1 MTLAK
6 VLLNDKYSLETGRV
20 YLTGTQ
26 ALVRLPMMQR
36 RRDEKAGLNTGCF
49 ISGYRGSPLGGVDL
63 ALWRASKFLKSH
75 HIYFQPGINEDLA
88 ATAIWGSQQSQL
100 FGDNKYDGAFAM
112 WYSKAPGID
121 RSGDALRHGNLAG
134 SSKHGGVLLLAGD
147 DHGCKSSTT
156 ANQSELTFVDLGI
169 PVFNPSSVQE
179 FLDFG
184 IHGWALSR
192 YSGCWVA
199 FKTIAETVDCS
210 ASVYVDPHRV
220 TIQIPTDIILPPEG
234 LNIRSPDSPLISASA
249 LYQEELLHRYK
260 LPAAMAYVRANNLD
274 QTIWMPQKKRL
285 GIVTCGKS
293 YLDVRQAFKD
303 LGIDEKLAAHIGI
316 GLYKVTMT
324 WPLEKEGVLRF
335 AKGFE
340 EILVVE
346 EKRPLVENQLKE
358 YLYPVPA
365 DQRPRIYGKTD
376 DQNRW
381 LLPPTNELNAD
392 QIGQVIAARLKP
404 FYSSEIITNRLH
416 MLAQKT
422 ANLSKY
428 QPAMKRL
435 PYFCS
440 GCPHNT
446 STNVPEG
453 SRAYGGIGC
462 HIMAL
467 WMNRENDTFTQMGG
481 EGTTWIGQA
490 PFCKT
495 EHIFQNLGDGTYF
508 HSGVLAIRATLAAGV
523 NITFKILYNDA
534 VAMTGGQP
542 VDGQL
547 DVLSLVK
554 QLQAEG
560 VKRIA
565 IVSDDPDKYPT
576 SGFATADVTVHHR
589 DDLDMV
595 QKEFQKISGTTVI
608 VYDQTCAAEK
618 RRRRKRGLMVDPP
631 KRLLINETVCEG
643 CGDCGVQSN
652 CLSIVP
658 VETEFGRKRAIDQ
671 STCNKD
677 YSCVKGFCP
686 SFVTVKG
693 GQLKKPEIA
702 KITVTPTVLPT
713 PSLPDLSQPY
723 NILVTGVGGT
733 GVVTIGALLGMA
745 AHLEGKGCSVLDMTG
760 LSQKGG
766 AVFSHIRIANKPEDI
781 YSARIPTGSAN
792 LLLGC
797 DMVVA
802 ASVDALM
809 KLTPGFS
816 QAVINTHATMTGDFT
831 RKPDMVF
838 PEKTMEKAIEDTLG
852 RDATKF
858 FDATS
863 LALQVVGDSI
873 ATNLLMVGYAA
884 QKGLIPLSIAAIEKA
899 IELNEVG
906 IEENLKA
913 FRFGREA
920 AMNLAQFQAKTERQ
934 PVELE
939 EGVSTSGSLENM
951 VKKRVDFLTSYQNA
965 AYAQKYVKLVEEVKA
980 VEEQEIP
987 GSAAL
992 TAAVAK
998 YYFKLMAYKDE
1009 YEVAR
1014 LYTNGDF
1021 ERTVAS
1027 QFEGSYKI
1035 EFNLAPPLFA
1045 RRDPETGFLKKSA
1058 FGPWMMKAFR
1068 LLAKFRFL
1076 RGTPLD
1082 IFGYTHERRVE
1093 RGLIREYQQMIQQIL
1108 TKLNK
1113 DNLSLAVELAS
1124 IPEQI
1129 RGYGHIKAK
1138 HLKIADKHRQ
1148 ELWTAFQNNQKVS
1161 KIAA

>member
-1 MTLAK
+1 MALAK
-6 VLLNDKYSLETGRV
+6 VLLDDKYSLETGRV

-49 ISGYRGSPLGGVDL
+49 VSGYRGSPLGGVDL
-63 ALWRASKFLKSH
+63 ALWRARKFLKSH

-88 ATAIWGSQQSQL
+88 ATAIWGSQQTQL
-100 FGDNKYDGAFAM
+100 FGDHKYDGAFAM
-112 WYSKAPGID
+112 WYSKGPGID
-121 RSGDALRHGNLAG
+121 RSGDALRHGHLAG

-147 DHGCKSSTT
+147 DHGSKSSTT

-169 PVFNPSSVQE
+169 PIFNPSNVQE
-179 FLDFG
+179 FLDLG

-220 TIQIPTDIILPPEG
+220 VIKTPTDMILPPEG
-234 LNIRSPDSPLISASA
+234 INIRSPDSPLVTASA

-260 LPAAMAYVRANNLD
+260 LPAALAYARANNLD
-274 QTIWMPQKKRL
+274 QTIWLPPKKRL
-285 GIVTCGKS
+285 GIITCGKS

-303 LGIDEKLAAHIGI
+303 LGIDEKLAANIGI

-324 WPLEKEGVLRF
+324 WPLENEGALRF

-346 EKRPLVENQLKE
+346 EKRPLLENQLKE
-358 YLYPVPA
+358 YLYHVPA

-376 DQNRW
+376 EQNRW

-392 QIGQVIAARLKP
+392 QISQVIAARLKP
-404 FYSSEIITNRLH
+404 FYSNEMMTNRLL
-416 MLAQKT
+416 MLKQKT
-422 ANLSKY
+422 ESLSKY

-446 STNVPEG
+446 STKVPEG

-467 WMNRENDTFTQMGG
+467 WMDRGNDTFTQMGG

-508 HSGVLAIRATLAAGV
+508 HSGLLAIRATLAANV

-565 IVSDDPDKYPT
+565 IASDEPEKYPT
-576 SGFATADVTVHHR
+576 SGLVTTDVTVHHR
-589 DDLDMV
+589 DDLDKI
-595 QKEFQKISGTTVI
+595 QKEFQKILGTTVI

-631 KRLLINETVCEG
+631 KRLVINEAVCEG

-686 SFVTVKG
+686 SFVTIKG

-702 KITVTPTVLPT
+702 KITLTPTILPT
-713 PSLPDLSQPY
+713 PTLPDLTQPY

-766 AVFSHIRIANKPEDI
+766 AVFSHIQIAGKPEDI
-781 YSARIPTGSAN
+781 YSARIATGSAN

-797 DMVVA
+797 DIVVA
-802 ASVDALM
+802 ASHGALM
-809 KLTPGFS
+809 KLKPRFS
-816 QAVINTHATMTGDFT
+816 QAIINTHATMTGEFT
-831 RKPDMVF
+831 QKPDMVF
-838 PEKTMEKAIEDTLG
+838 PEKTLEKAIEDVIG
-852 RDATKF
+852 AEATKF
-858 FDATS
+858 FDATK
-863 LALQVVGDSI
+863 LALQLVGDSI
-873 ATNLLMVGYAA
+873 ATNLLMVGYAL
-884 QKGLIPLSIAAIEKA
+884 QKGLIPLSVEAIEKA
-899 IELNEVG
+899 ITLNEVG

-913 FRFGREA
+913 LRVGREA
-920 AMNLAQFQAKTERQ
+920 AINLEKFMPDHQPQKQALDKTSSSS
-934 PVELE
+934 P
-939 EGVSTSGSLENM
+939 SLDEM
-951 VKKRVDFLTSYQNA
+951 IKKRADFLTSYQNA
-965 AYAQKYVKLVEEVKA
+965 AYAQKYRKLVDQVKK
-980 VEEQEIP
+980 VETAQIS
-987 GSAAL
+987 GSFAL
-992 TAAVAK
+992 TTAVAK

-1021 ERTVAS
+1021 KRSIAS
-1027 QFEGSYKI
+1027 QFEGSYNI

-1045 RRDPETGFLKKSA
+1045 RRDPETGFLKKSS
-1058 FGPWMMKAFR
+1058 FGPWMMNAFN

-1082 IFGYTHERRVE
+1082 IFGYTHERQVE
-1093 RGLIREYQQMIQQIL
+1093 RRLIREYQQLVLQIL
-1108 TKLNK
+1108 AKLHS
-1113 DNLSLAVELAS
+1113 DNLPLAVELAS

-1129 RGYGHIKAK
+1129 RGYGHIKEK
-1138 HLKIADKHRQ
+1138 HLKIADKRRQ
-1148 ELWTAFQNNQKVS
+1148 ELWVAFQNKPKMG